1 MEKENPSDG
10 DGQTSHVGGVMKKHL
25 PPRPQGLIIGK
36 IASSLYCVHKDVKIK
51 DLADDLLRREE
62 VYAAGV
68 VDEKGS
74 ALGILVRR
82 DLFDLL
88 GKPFGRDLYT
98 KKNAETVM
106 KQAGAFE
113 YTSNIFFVAD
123 VIADELY
130 AGQLNYYL
138 LINPDGGF
146 EGIFSTRDMLVFLS
160 QMTGKDIE
168 LARRLQQSMVKEELI
183 ETGERFIALGAS
195 RMAKGVGGDYYLIRK
210 MDRETWLLALCDVA
224 GKGIAASLVTAIVGG
239 MLSIYDFSRGLRDF
253 IVRLNDYIERT
264 FEGERF
270 ITSVFIIFN
279 EESGELVL
287 YNLGHSYLY
296 VYRDGRLVRLDTRDD
311 NVPLGVL
318 AGLNPKGARFKL
330 ERGDILLLLTDGVLE
345 QKDPSGEGYGI
356 QRISSLISRFRD
368 RGIRRIKDELFA
380 DIHLFR
386 RNQPQQDDMTVLM
399 LEYR

>member
-1 MEKENPSDG
+1 MEKEGSAA
-10 DGQTSHVGGVMKKHL
+10 GGVLKKHL

-36 IASSLYCVHKDVKIK
+36 IASSLYCVNKDIKIK
-51 DLADDLLRREE
+51 DLADDLLRNED
-62 VYAAGV
+62 VYVAGV
-68 VDEKGS
+68 VDEAGS

-98 KKNAETVM
+98 KKNVETAM
-106 KQAGAFE
+106 KQARAFE
-113 YTSNIFFVAD
+113 YTMNIFFIAE

-138 LINPDGGF
+138 LNSPDGGF

-168 LARRLQQSMVKEELI
+168 LARRLQQSMVREELV
-183 ETGERFIALGAS
+183 ETRERFIALGAS

-210 MDRETWLLALCDVA
+210 IDGESWLLALCDVA

-239 MLSIYDFSRGLRDF
+239 MLSIYDFSRGLKDF
-253 IVRLNDYIERT
+253 LIRLNDYIERT

-270 ITSVFIIFN
+270 ITAAFIIFN

-296 VYRDGRLVRLDTRDD
+296 VHRDGRLVWMNTRDD
-311 NVPLGVL
+311 NIPLGVQS
-318 AGLNPKGARFKL
+318 GLNPKGARFKL

-345 QKDPSGEGYGI
+345 QKDPSGEGYGV
-356 QRISSLISRFRD
+356 QRISSLISLFRD
-368 RGIRRIKDELFA
+368 RGLRRIKDELFA
-380 DIHLFR
+380 DIHIFR
-386 RNQPQQDDMTVLM
+386 KNQPQHDDMTVLM